1 MLQTISMATPANA
14 ETLKLSELEV
24 VQTMTT
30 KDTPIQVIPERESY
44 AITWITFPL
53 DNMGYDGISS
63 YFGYRKKPCSTCSSS
78 HSGIDFPQAY
88 GSPIRSIFYGEVIT
102 AGYKS
107 GNGYTIE
114 IRHPELDGIVTEYAH
129 MKKGSFKVNVGDRV
143 YPGKVI
149 GEVGSTGA
157 STGNHLHFAIW
168 VDDGRYINPLTW
180 LKNRQ
185 VRPYQQYKMRVE
197 NIG

>member
-1 MLQTISMATPANA
+1 MTAN
-14 ETLKLSELEV
+14 
-24 VQTMTT
+24 
-30 KDTPIQVIPERESY
+30 DTPTVIPQRDDYY
-44 AITWITFPL
+44 ATWITFPL

-88 GSPIRSIFYGEVIT
+88 GSVIRSVFYGEVIT

-107 GNGYTIE
+107 GNGYTVE
-114 IRHPELDGIVTEYAH
+114 IRHPELNGIVTEYAH
-129 MKKGSFKVNVGDRV
+129 MKKGSFKVKVGDRV
-143 YPGKVI
+143 YPGEPI

-157 STGNHLHFAIW
+157 STGNHLHFAVW
-168 VDDGRYINPLTW
+168 VDGHYINPLTW
-180 LKNRQ
+180 MKSHK
-185 VRPYQQYKMRVE
+185 VRPYKNYKMQVE